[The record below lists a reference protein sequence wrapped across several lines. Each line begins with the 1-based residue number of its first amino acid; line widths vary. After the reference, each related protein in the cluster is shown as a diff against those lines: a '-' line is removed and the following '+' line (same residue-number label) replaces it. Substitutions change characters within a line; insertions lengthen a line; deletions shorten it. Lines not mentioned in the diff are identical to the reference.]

1 MLQKKFT
8 KVLLNKY
15 VSNTK
20 ILLLIIVLFGLVLR
34 LLFFT
39 GIGSSDSVFYTK
51 FAYDIS
57 TNSLD
62 FSESHFTSRIGLLI
76 PVSIIFAIFGVN
88 ELTSNML
95 PLLIS
100 LSSIILIYGFG
111 KLLFNKRT
119 GLIAA
124 FILSLLPVDIIYAT
138 RLNTDFT
145 SAFFIALGV
154 YFFLKAERTKTSL
167 LYIISGLS
175 IGLAYLIKELS
186 ILIGLFFIAYVIY
199 YKKIKAVYFLV
210 PFGFLV
216 IFSMGALYFYTE
228 TGNPL
233 YQSISNADWSKGI
246 IATNM
251 YGRGN
256 FPEGFFH
263 YGWII
268 FTDFTVTLFYVFS
281 FIASLYVLIMR
292 KKESYILLLWYIPI
306 LIYLSIGTANL
317 TQYVLIPAATRFL
330 AIVNIPVILVLA
342 YFLAQDDMIIKKA
355 LLPSIL
361 AVLVVTS
368 IGYVY
373 ISDNRSDLNDTK
385 KAFIYLQSLPNKTI
399 YTDDRTELIF
409 SYLIGYES
417 NNFKSFN
424 KFELVNPK
432 NTYALNLTEVK
443 DSYIIINWNLINFLT
458 KNKKGIIFPDEI
470 YNVPENWIL
479 KKEIGKGKDK
489 IMIYY
494 ASN

>member
-15 VSNTK
+15 VNNTK
-20 ILLLIIVLFGLVLR
+20 ILLFFIVLFGLALR

-62 FSESHFTSRIGLLI
+62 FSEGHFTSRIGLLI

-88 ELTSNML
+88 ELTSNIL

-124 FILSLLPVDIIYAT
+124 FMLSILPIDIIYAT

-199 YKKIKAVYFLV
+199 YKKIKVVYFLV

-233 YQSISNADWSKGI
+233 YQSINNADWSKEI

-268 FTDFTVTLFYVFS
+268 FTDFTVALFYVFS
-281 FIASLYVLIMR
+281 FIATFYLLIMR

-306 LIYLSIGTANL
+306 LIYLSIGTANP
-317 TQYVLIPAATRFL
+317 TQYILIPAAARFL
-330 AIVNIPVILVLA
+330 AIVNIPIILILA
-342 YFLAQDDMIIKKA
+342 YFLAQNDIIIKKA

-373 ISDNRSDLNDTK
+373 ISDNRLELNEIK
-385 KAFIYLQSLPNKTI
+385 KVITYLQSLPNKTI
-399 YTDDRTELIF
+399 YTDERTELIF
-409 SYLIGYES
+409 NYLIGYRS

-424 KFELVNPK
+424 NFEFLDSE
-432 NTYALNLTEVK
+432 NTYALNLTSIH
-443 DSYIIINWNLINFLT
+443 DSYIVVDQHTINVFISRKPNIVFP
-458 KNKKGIIFPDEI
+458 KEIFTVPD
-470 YNVPENWIL
+470 NWVV
-479 KKEIGKGKDK
+479 KKEIGKNPESS
-489 IMIYY
+489 ILVYY
-494 ASN
+494 IE